1 VRKPHCDISL
11 DFAQIYARISFYS
24 RELLAHSYSEEI
36 SLMKFITKTFLALA
50 LATVAAIGA
59 GAVYASAHPPIDI
72 VAANWKF
79 TPSTVT
85 VPLAEATTFHLTSSG
100 GVHGLKSD
108 DLGIAQTTI
117 QPGKFVDVT
126 FTPKK
131 AGTYKIACSIFCGPG
146 HANMALTVVVK

>member
-1 VRKPHCDISL
+1 VKIINKS
-11 DFAQIYARISFYS
+11 
-24 RELLAHSYSEEI
+24 
-36 SLMKFITKTFLALA
+36 FLAIA
-50 LATVAAIGA
+50 LAAMAAIGVGTA
-59 GAVYASAHPPIDI
+59 YASAHPPIDI

-85 VPLAEATTFHLTSSG
+85 VPLGESTTFHLTSSG

-108 DLGIAQTTI
+108 DLGIAQTAI

-131 AGTYKIACSIFCGPG
+131 AGTYKIPCSIFCGPG
-146 HANMALTVVVK
+146 HPNMDLTVVVK

>member
-1 VRKPHCDISL
+1 
-11 DFAQIYARISFYS
+11 
-24 RELLAHSYSEEI
+24 
-36 SLMKFITKTFLALA
+36 MKTIHKTFLALT
-50 LATVAAIGA
+50 LAVAAAIGA
-59 GAVYASAHPPIDI
+59 GTVYASAHPPIDI
-72 VAANWKF
+72 VASNWKF

-85 VPLAEATTFHLTSSG
+85 VPLGEATTFHLTSSG

-131 AGTYKIACSIFCGPG
+131 AGTFVIPCSIFCGPG
-146 HANMALTVVVK
+146 HPNMGLTVIVK